1 MKINYQDL
9 QKKINVKFK
18 NLDLL
23 IQSLTHKS
31 FDTKKNYEKME
42 FLGDRVLGLVI
53 AKKLLETYPDEKEGI
68 LDKKFASLVNK
79 NTCLEIAKKIN
90 LEKYILTFNPNNKK
104 IKIEDKIIS
113 DSCEALIGAIYL
125 EKGLASA
132 EKVILDLWKNN
143 IIDSIITQIDAKTK
157 LQELSLKNFKKLPIY
172 KLISN
177 TGPRHKPSFKVG
189 VKLPNTKY
197 FFGLGKSKKDA
208 EQNAAIECLKS
219 IKWFY
224 ELDRW
229 RLFNSKNRYS
239 ENSLIAEIYTK
250 NRGKVSGII
259 FGGTSKKIKNYLQI
273 GNKLHVNYNSKSET
287 RIGYFKIEILNAYSP
302 LYFDHKQK
310 LSCITSA
317 TNLVKILTADSQANI
332 KVYQI
337 IENLFLIL
345 KDQDWLK
352 KYIFWE
358 LDLLKLLGY
367 DLELENLVEKDT
379 VENKTIYYASSS
391 NEKKFVPNFLI
402 EKDLEVNDI
411 KILLNGLKLVGDYL
425 DKTILKPNNLNY
437 PNSRLLFINSLK

>member
-1 MKINYQDL
+1 MNWIDEGY
-9 QKKINVKFK
+9 
-18 NLDLL
+18 L
-23 IQSLTHKS
+23 I
-31 FDTKKNYEKME
+31 
-42 FLGDRVLGLVI
+42 
-53 AKKLLETYPDEKEGI
+53 
-68 LDKKFASLVNK
+68 
-79 NTCLEIAKKIN
+79 
-90 LEKYILTFNPNNKK
+90 
-104 IKIEDKIIS
+104 
-113 DSCEALIGAIYL
+113 
-125 EKGLASA
+125 
-132 EKVILDLWKNN
+132 
-143 IIDSIITQIDAKTK
+143 
-157 LQELSLKNFKKLPIY
+157 
-172 KLISN
+172 
-177 TGPRHKPSFKVG
+177 
-189 VKLPNTKY
+189 
-197 FFGLGKSKKDA
+197 
-208 EQNAAIECLKS
+208 
-219 IKWFY
+219 
-224 ELDRW
+224 
-229 RLFNSKNRYS
+229 SKNRYS

-250 NRGKVSGII
+250 NRGKVLGII

-379 VENKTIYYASSS
+379 VENKTVYYASSS

-411 KILLNGLKLVGDYL
+411 KTLLNGLKLVGDYL

>member
-1 MKINYQDL
+1 MNWIDEGY
-9 QKKINVKFK
+9 
-18 NLDLL
+18 L
-23 IQSLTHKS
+23 I
-31 FDTKKNYEKME
+31 
-42 FLGDRVLGLVI
+42 
-53 AKKLLETYPDEKEGI
+53 
-68 LDKKFASLVNK
+68 
-79 NTCLEIAKKIN
+79 
-90 LEKYILTFNPNNKK
+90 
-104 IKIEDKIIS
+104 
-113 DSCEALIGAIYL
+113 
-125 EKGLASA
+125 
-132 EKVILDLWKNN
+132 
-143 IIDSIITQIDAKTK
+143 
-157 LQELSLKNFKKLPIY
+157 
-172 KLISN
+172 
-177 TGPRHKPSFKVG
+177 
-189 VKLPNTKY
+189 
-197 FFGLGKSKKDA
+197 
-208 EQNAAIECLKS
+208 
-219 IKWFY
+219 
-224 ELDRW
+224 
-229 RLFNSKNRYS
+229 SKNRYN

-317 TNLVKILTADSQANI
+317 TNLIKILTADSQANI

-379 VENKTIYYASSS
+379 VENKTVYYASSS
-391 NEKKFVPNFLI
+391 NEKRFVPNFLI

-411 KILLNGLKLVGDYL
+411 KTLLNGLKLVGDYL

>member
-1 MKINYQDL
+1 MNWIDEGY
-9 QKKINVKFK
+9 
-18 NLDLL
+18 L
-23 IQSLTHKS
+23 I
-31 FDTKKNYEKME
+31 
-42 FLGDRVLGLVI
+42 
-53 AKKLLETYPDEKEGI
+53 
-68 LDKKFASLVNK
+68 
-79 NTCLEIAKKIN
+79 
-90 LEKYILTFNPNNKK
+90 
-104 IKIEDKIIS
+104 
-113 DSCEALIGAIYL
+113 
-125 EKGLASA
+125 
-132 EKVILDLWKNN
+132 
-143 IIDSIITQIDAKTK
+143 
-157 LQELSLKNFKKLPIY
+157 
-172 KLISN
+172 
-177 TGPRHKPSFKVG
+177 
-189 VKLPNTKY
+189 
-197 FFGLGKSKKDA
+197 
-208 EQNAAIECLKS
+208 
-219 IKWFY
+219 
-224 ELDRW
+224 
-229 RLFNSKNRYS
+229 SKNRYS

-317 TNLVKILTADSQANI
+317 TNLIKILTADSQANI

-379 VENKTIYYASSS
+379 VENKTVYYASSS

>member
-1 MKINYQDL
+1 MNWIDEGY
-9 QKKINVKFK
+9 
-18 NLDLL
+18 L
-23 IQSLTHKS
+23 I
-31 FDTKKNYEKME
+31 
-42 FLGDRVLGLVI
+42 
-53 AKKLLETYPDEKEGI
+53 
-68 LDKKFASLVNK
+68 
-79 NTCLEIAKKIN
+79 
-90 LEKYILTFNPNNKK
+90 
-104 IKIEDKIIS
+104 
-113 DSCEALIGAIYL
+113 
-125 EKGLASA
+125 
-132 EKVILDLWKNN
+132 
-143 IIDSIITQIDAKTK
+143 
-157 LQELSLKNFKKLPIY
+157 
-172 KLISN
+172 
-177 TGPRHKPSFKVG
+177 
-189 VKLPNTKY
+189 
-197 FFGLGKSKKDA
+197 
-208 EQNAAIECLKS
+208 
-219 IKWFY
+219 
-224 ELDRW
+224 
-229 RLFNSKNRYS
+229 SKNRYS

-379 VENKTIYYASSS
+379 VENKTVYYASSS

>member
-1 MKINYQDL
+1 MNWIDEGY
-9 QKKINVKFK
+9 
-18 NLDLL
+18 L
-23 IQSLTHKS
+23 I
-31 FDTKKNYEKME
+31 
-42 FLGDRVLGLVI
+42 
-53 AKKLLETYPDEKEGI
+53 
-68 LDKKFASLVNK
+68 
-79 NTCLEIAKKIN
+79 
-90 LEKYILTFNPNNKK
+90 
-104 IKIEDKIIS
+104 
-113 DSCEALIGAIYL
+113 
-125 EKGLASA
+125 
-132 EKVILDLWKNN
+132 
-143 IIDSIITQIDAKTK
+143 
-157 LQELSLKNFKKLPIY
+157 
-172 KLISN
+172 
-177 TGPRHKPSFKVG
+177 
-189 VKLPNTKY
+189 
-197 FFGLGKSKKDA
+197 
-208 EQNAAIECLKS
+208 
-219 IKWFY
+219 
-224 ELDRW
+224 
-229 RLFNSKNRYS
+229 SKNRYS

-273 GNKLHVNYNSKSET
+273 GNKLHVNYNSKSEN

-367 DLELENLVEKDT
+367 DLELENFVEKDT

-391 NEKKFVPNFLI
+391 NEKKLVPNFLI

>member
-1 MKINYQDL
+1 MNWIDEGY
-9 QKKINVKFK
+9 
-18 NLDLL
+18 L
-23 IQSLTHKS
+23 I
-31 FDTKKNYEKME
+31 
-42 FLGDRVLGLVI
+42 
-53 AKKLLETYPDEKEGI
+53 
-68 LDKKFASLVNK
+68 
-79 NTCLEIAKKIN
+79 
-90 LEKYILTFNPNNKK
+90 
-104 IKIEDKIIS
+104 
-113 DSCEALIGAIYL
+113 
-125 EKGLASA
+125 
-132 EKVILDLWKNN
+132 
-143 IIDSIITQIDAKTK
+143 
-157 LQELSLKNFKKLPIY
+157 
-172 KLISN
+172 
-177 TGPRHKPSFKVG
+177 
-189 VKLPNTKY
+189 
-197 FFGLGKSKKDA
+197 
-208 EQNAAIECLKS
+208 
-219 IKWFY
+219 
-224 ELDRW
+224 
-229 RLFNSKNRYS
+229 SKNRYS

-367 DLELENLVEKDT
+367 DLELENFVEKDT

-425 DKTILKPNNLNY
+425 DKTILKPNNINF
-437 PNSRLLFINSLK
+437 PNSRLLFINSFK